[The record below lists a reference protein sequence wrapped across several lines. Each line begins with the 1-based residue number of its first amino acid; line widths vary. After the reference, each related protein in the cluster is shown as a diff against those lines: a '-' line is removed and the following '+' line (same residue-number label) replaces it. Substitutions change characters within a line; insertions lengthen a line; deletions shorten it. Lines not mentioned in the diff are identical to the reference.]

1 MFALVKEMN
10 IYDTE
15 RQRILEASTARERL
29 MLLTPTPQREQQ
41 RTTCDVVRHPL

>member
-15 RQRILEASTARERL
+15 RQRILETSTPRERL
-29 MLLTPTPQREQQ
+29 MLLTPMLQREQQ
-41 RTTCDVVRHPL
+41 RAT